1 MFLSKQ
7 KGAKPDAARSDLDN
21 IAQTHGGTG
30 QKILAM
36 MVAIAASVVIL
47 GGVAWKF
54 VAPMMSEKKTA
65 PEQPVKKTEVKPA
78 AEIKVPLDLDRA
90 ASGSSMDSGSVP
102 VGSSVGTAA
111 ADSAYQPLPG
121 LAGDARPS
129 AAPVRRGSNDR
140 PVGSPPSGTSNRL
153 PPGMEG
159 DAGTYAQSQASGAN
173 NSQGDTKI
181 PDRKL
186 SGDLGDFGDAPAA
199 RTAAGPRTAD
209 RSDDCVGIHG
219 GAEAEAECNR
229 RMPARAPAAPAVT
242 TAAGPAP
249 MPAPQNGGAL
259 ASQLVGIQTPN
270 GGVGV
275 IPNPHLTLAKGEPIT
290 CTLTTGIR
298 TEQAGFV
305 ECVTDFPIYSMDGKV
320 LLAERGT
327 RINGEY
333 SRDAS
338 PGSRSIFVLWTRAVT
353 PAPHFVT
360 FDLFSPGSD
369 RLGRSGID
377 GDVDNKY
384 WERYSGPL
392 MFSLLQDVSAVA
404 TAKAAGTSGSGAGA
418 GIFVLPS
425 TQSTGQNAVAELLKQ
440 GSEVKRSIYRNQGD
454 TIAITVARYIDFTP
468 IYKLRTVKGRN

>member
-1 MFLSKQ
+1 MFLSKH
-7 KGAKPDAARSDLDN
+7 KGANPGAARSDLDG
-21 IAQTHGGTG
+21 IAQAHAGTG

-36 MVAIAASVVIL
+36 MVAIGASVVIL

-54 VAPMMSEKKTA
+54 VMPMLSEKKAA
-65 PEQPVKKTEVKPA
+65 PEQSAKTTEVKPA
-78 AEIKVPLDLDRA
+78 AEIKVPLDLDRGTSSTNMDKA
-90 ASGSSMDSGSVP
+90 AAA
-102 VGSSVGTAA
+102 VGSSSGATGT
-111 ADSAYQPLPG
+111 DPAYQPMPG

-129 AAPVRRGSNDR
+129 SAPAHRRAGTE
-140 PVGSPPSGTSNRL
+140 PVGAPPANTGNRL
-153 PPGMEG
+153 PPGMED
-159 DAGTYAQSQASGAN
+159 DAGAYTQVQTGGKNSTQADSR
-173 NSQGDTKI
+173 I

-186 SGDLGDFGDAPAA
+186 NGDLGDFGDAPAS
-199 RTAAGPRTAD
+199 RSAAMPRAAE
-209 RSDDCVGIHG
+209 RSDECAGIHG
-219 GAEAEAECNR
+219 GPEAEAECIR
-229 RMPARAPAAPAVT
+229 RMPARVPVTAPATASAGT
-242 TAAGPAP
+242 TPVV
-249 MPAPQNGGAL
+249 APQNGGVL
-259 ASQLVGIQTPN
+259 SNQLVGIQTPN
-270 GGVGV
+270 GGVSL

-290 CTLTTGIR
+290 CTLTTAIR

-404 TAKAAGTSGSGAGA
+404 TAKAAGTSGQGSGV
-418 GIFVLPS
+418 FVLPS
-425 TQSTGQNAVAELLKQ
+425 TQSTGTNAVAELLKQ
-440 GSEVKRSIYRNQGD
+440 GSEVKRTIYRNQGD
-454 TIAITVARYIDFTP
+454 TIAITVARYIDFTS
-468 IYKLRTVKGRN
+468 IYKLRSVKGRN

>member
-1 MFLSKQ
+1 MFLNKK
-7 KGAKPDAARSDLDN
+7 KGAKPEAARTDLEG
-21 IAQTHGGTG
+21 IATTHGGTG

-54 VAPMMSEKKTA
+54 VMPKLTETKAA
-65 PEQPVKKTEVKPA
+65 PEQPAKKVEAKPA
-78 AEIKVPLDLDRA
+78 AEISVPLDLGRTVSSTDADAPQA
-90 ASGSSMDSGSVP
+90 ANGAYMNE
-102 VGSSVGTAA
+102 AE
-111 ADSAYQPLPG
+111 SAYRPLPG

-129 AAPVRRGSNDR
+129 AAPAKRNTGTDR
-140 PVGSPPSGTSNRL
+140 PVGSPPSSAGRRL

-159 DAGTYAQSQASGAN
+159 DAGSYSLAQGADALADAQAKARI
-173 NSQGDTKI
+173 T
-181 PDRKL
+181 DRKL
-186 SGDLGDFGDAPAA
+186 SGDLGDFGDTPAV
-199 RTAAGPRTAD
+199 RSSTAQRPAERNEGCAG
-209 RSDDCVGIHG
+209 IYG
-219 GAEAEAECNR
+219 GPEAEAECNR
-229 RMPARAPAAPAVT
+229 RMPARAPAPAVVTQASAPA
-242 TAAGPAP
+242 PA
-249 MPAPQNGGAL
+249 PAPQNGGGL
-259 ASQLVGIQTPN
+259 ANQLVGIQTPN

-275 IPNPHLTLAKGEPIT
+275 IPNPHLTLAKGEPVT
-290 CTLTTGIR
+290 CTLTTAIR

-305 ECVTDFPIYSMDGKV
+305 ECVTDCPIYAMDGKV

-327 RINGEY
+327 RISGEY

-392 MFSLLQDVSAVA
+392 MFSLLQDVSTVA
-404 TAKAAGTSGSGAGA
+404 TAKAAGTSGTSTGV
-418 GIFVLPS
+418 FLLPS

-440 GSEVKRSIYRNQGD
+440 GSDVKRSVYRNQGD
-454 TIAITVARYIDFTP
+454 TISITVARYIDFSTV
-468 IYKLRTVKGRN
+468 YKLRTVKGRN